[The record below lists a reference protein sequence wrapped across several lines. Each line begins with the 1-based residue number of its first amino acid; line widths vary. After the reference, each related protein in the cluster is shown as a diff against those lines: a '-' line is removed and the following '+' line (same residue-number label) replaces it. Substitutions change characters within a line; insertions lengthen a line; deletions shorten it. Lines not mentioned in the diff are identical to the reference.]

1 VNNQNDTLSVGSAF
15 LNQSVEYLLN
25 NYQPKIERCLEQLS
39 DEQIW
44 WRPNPS
50 SNSIGNLILH
60 LCGNVRQ
67 WILSGLGNEP
77 DHRVRDSEF
86 EQTEVIPRA
95 DLEKVLDETLGAVK
109 ALLETWPPETL
120 LEHRKI
126 QGKDVGV
133 LEAVY
138 HVTEHF
144 AMHTGQI
151 ITLTKLLAQKDLAFY
166 EFDDTV
172 PRERWQD

>member
-1 VNNQNDTLSVGSAF
+1 MNQNESLVASAF
-15 LNQSVEYLLN
+15 IDQSVEYLLN
-25 NYQPKIERCLEQLS
+25 HYLPKIRRCLDQLN
-39 DEQIW
+39 DDQIW
-44 WRPNPS
+44 WRPNSS
-50 SNSIGNLILH
+50 SNSVGNLILH
-60 LCGNVRQ
+60 LSGNIRQ
-67 WILSGLGNEP
+67 WILCGLGNEV

-86 EQTEVIPRA
+86 AQTEIIPRA
-95 DLEKVLDETLGAVK
+95 DLEQLLSETLVAVK
-109 ALLETWPPETL
+109 DVLETCPPETL

-151 ITLTKLLAQKDLAFY
+151 ITLTKLLTEKDLAFY
-166 EFDDTV
+166 DFDDTR
-172 PRERWQD
+172 PRERWK

>member
-1 VNNQNDTLSVGSAF
+1 
-15 LNQSVEYLLN
+15 
-25 NYQPKIERCLEQLS
+25 
-39 DEQIW
+39 
-44 WRPNPS
+44 
-50 SNSIGNLILH
+50 
-60 LCGNVRQ
+60 VRQ

-86 EQTEVIPRA
+86 AQTEVIPRA
-95 DLEKVLDETLGAVK
+95 TLEQLLSETLIAVK
-109 ALLETWPPETL
+109 AVLDNCPQQTL
-120 LEHRKI
+120 LEQRKI

-151 ITLTKLLAQKDLAFY
+151 ITLTKLLTEKDLAFY
-166 EFDDTV
+166 DFPDTR
-172 PRERWQD
+172 PRERWKP

>member
-1 VNNQNDTLSVGSAF
+1 MNHNETLSVGSAF
-15 LNQSVEYLLN
+15 VSQSVAYLLHD
-25 NYQPKIERCLEQLS
+25 YLPKIKRCLNQLS

-44 WRPNPS
+44 WRPNSS

-60 LCGNVRQ
+60 LSGNIRQ
-67 WILSGLGNEP
+67 WILCGLGNEV

-86 EQTEVIPRA
+86 AQTEIIPRA
-95 DLEKVLDETLGAVK
+95 DLEQLLSETLVAVK
-109 ALLETWPPETL
+109 GVLATCPTETL

-151 ITLTKLLAQKDLAFY
+151 ITLTKLLTDKDLAFY
-166 EFDDTV
+166 DFPDTR
-172 PRERWQD
+172 PRERWK

>member
-1 VNNQNDTLSVGSAF
+1 MNQNETLSVGTAF
-15 LNQSVEYLLN
+15 LNQSIDYLLN
-25 NYQPKIERCLEQLS
+25 EYQPKIKRCLEQLS

-86 EQTEVIPRA
+86 AQTEVIRRA
-95 DLEKVLDETLGAVK
+95 TLAQLLSETLIAVK
-109 ALLETWPPETL
+109 AVLDNCPQETL

-151 ITLTKLLAQKDLAFY
+151 ITLTKLLTEKDLAFY
-166 EFDDTV
+166 DFPDTR
-172 PRERWQD
+172 PRERWKP

>member
-1 VNNQNDTLSVGSAF
+1 MNQNETLSVEAAF
-15 LNQSVEYLLN
+15 LSQSVEYLLN
-25 NYQPKIERCLEQLS
+25 DYLPKIKRCLNQLS

-44 WRPNPS
+44 WRPNSS

-60 LCGNVRQ
+60 LSGNIRQ
-67 WILSGLGNEP
+67 WILCGLGNEV

-86 EQTEVIPRA
+86 AQTEVIPRN
-95 DLEKVLDETLGAVK
+95 DLEQ
-109 ALLETWPPETL
+109 LLSETL
-120 LEHRKI
+120 LAVKDVLETFPTETLLNHRKI

-133 LEAVY
+133 LEAIY

-151 ITLTKLLAQKDLAFY
+151 ITLTKLLTDKDLAFY
-166 EFDDTV
+166 DFPDTR
-172 PRERWQD
+172 PRERWK